1 MLKNYEPNKPTHFA
15 APAQD
20 KPIMK
25 EPTMHHEEPMTQQ
38 RREAFWRQYGWSPEL
53 PEDQRKKIE
62 QRFTDPKIEEAEA
75 LGF

>member
-1 MLKNYEPNKPTHFA
+1 MLKNYEPSKPAHYA
-15 APAQD
+15 APAPD
-20 KPIMK
+20 RPIRK
-25 EPTMHHEEPMTQQ
+25 EPTMHNEEPMTQE
-38 RREAFWRQYGWSPEL
+38 RREKFWRQYGWSPEL